1 MEKLNFTNWKRA
13 INEIVKKEID
23 NNLDDL
29 PDLDYRLWYDND
41 NLTPKQV
48 AFIVIGEY
56 YKDMDNSLQFMKD
69 LMERSKNNLV

>member
-1 MEKLNFTNWKRA
+1 MEKLNFTNWKST

-48 AFIVIGEY
+48 AIIVIGEY